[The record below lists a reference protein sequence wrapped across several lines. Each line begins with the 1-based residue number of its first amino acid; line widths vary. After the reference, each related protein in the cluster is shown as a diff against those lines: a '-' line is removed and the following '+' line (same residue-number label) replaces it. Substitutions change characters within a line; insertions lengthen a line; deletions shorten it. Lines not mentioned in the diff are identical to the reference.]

1 MLEFGATEAIVACC
15 IHPGI
20 FSNRVLIW
28 VIIASFDFGYS
39 QPSSC
44 STVYKLCR
52 SENVATYTKKPN
64 HTCTS
69 QAALCQ
75 LLRQKPVHCLWW
87 TVEKGLVVSWWRWGP
102 CCWACSTDQ
111 SVGEVNIVEYPYIW
125 VAGRWDVTR
134 AMGILLQ
141 LRHKNCC
148 CLSRWDKR
156 EGCRSVWHRSVSSCS
171 TN

>member
-1 MLEFGATEAIVACC
+1 MAWC

-20 FSNRVLIW
+20 FSYRVLIW
-28 VIIASFDFGYS
+28 VIIASFDFDYW

-64 HTCTS
+64 HICTS

-75 LLRQKPVHCLWW
+75 LPSQNTVHCLWW
-87 TVEKGLVVSWWRWGP
+87 TVEKGLVVAWWRWGS

-111 SVGEVNIVEYPYIW
+111 SVGEVNVVEYPYIP

-134 AMGILLQ
+134 NGHPTSAETQELLPVQVRETWRMPICVAQVCLILHHELAP
-141 LRHKNCC
+141 HHC
-148 CLSRWDKR
+148 
-156 EGCRSVWHRSVSSCS
+156 V
-171 TN
+171 